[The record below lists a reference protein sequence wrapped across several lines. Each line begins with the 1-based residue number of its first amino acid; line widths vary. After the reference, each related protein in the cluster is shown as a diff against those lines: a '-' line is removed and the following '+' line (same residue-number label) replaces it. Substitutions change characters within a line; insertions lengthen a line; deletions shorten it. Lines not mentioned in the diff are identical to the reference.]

1 MYGGVRL
8 EKGSR
13 LAPREPRNLPKDA
26 TSDRASDSAS
36 ATPTGVLAEPGFEC
50 RFPRRVNVNR
60 HTSVSLIALIVPCLV
75 CAAPDPAPTPSLTIY
90 NQNFAVVRQ
99 EIPLDLK
106 SGTTSVRLTDI
117 TAHLEPDS
125 VILRDPSGKRPLQ
138 VLEQNYR
145 ADPVSEVL
153 LLSLYEGKTI
163 NFLVQTGG
171 KQEVVPGKIIRSGYV
186 PHDVMAQSRYGG
198 EYYQSQIAYAQN
210 SQPIVEIEG
219 QIRFGLPGTPM
230 FPALADDTVLKP
242 TLQWLLASD
251 KPGPVLAELSYVTG
265 GLTWQADY
273 NIVAPEKGDVVD
285 IVGWVTMDN
294 QSGKDFENA
303 RIKLMAGDVNKVQN
317 GQPIDI
323 GYASLSV
330 GGVVGGMQPPV
341 TEKAF
346 DEYHLYSLARTT
358 TLHDRETKQVEFVRA
373 NNVATK
379 QVYIY
384 DGLKIDPNR
393 YNGWNIEMIR
403 NNSEYGTESNPKIW
417 VMREFTNSEAN
428 HLGMPLPK
436 GRVRFYRRN
445 DDGQMEFTGENV
457 IDHTPR
463 DEKVRVYT
471 GNAFDLTGERRRTD
485 YKVDNNHHTLDESFE
500 IKLRNHKKEPVDIR
514 VVEHLYRW
522 MNWDVPTHSDPF
534 NKTDSKTIEFPV
546 TIAPDAEKTITYTA
560 HYSW

>member
-1 MYGGVRL
+1 MNRQ
-8 EKGSR
+8 
-13 LAPREPRNLPKDA
+13 
-26 TSDRASDSAS
+26 TSFLLTA
-36 ATPTGVLAEPGFEC
+36 C
-50 RFPRRVNVNR
+50 
-60 HTSVSLIALIVPCLV
+60 LIVPCLL
-75 CAAPDPAPTPSLTIY
+75 CFAADETAAPSLTIY

-106 SGTTSVRLTDI
+106 AGTTSVRVTDI
-117 TAHLEPDS
+117 TMHLEPDS

-145 ADPVSEVL
+145 ADPLSEAL

-163 NFLVQTGG
+163 DFLVQRGD

-186 PHDVMAQSRYGG
+186 PHNPMAIYGQYDQSQMAQAG
-198 EYYQSQIAYAQN
+198 
-210 SQPIVEIEG
+210 QPIIEMDG
-219 QIRFGLPGTPM
+219 KVRFGLPGTPL
-230 FPALADDTVLKP
+230 FPALADDAILKP

-251 KPGPVLAELSYVTG
+251 KAGPLRAEFSYVTG
-265 GLTWQADY
+265 GLTWEADY
-273 NIVAPEKGDVVD
+273 NIVAPEKGDLVD

-303 RIKLMAGDVNKVQN
+303 RIKLMAGDVNKI
-317 GQPIDI
+317 QPGREFDRLQQ
-323 GYASLSV
+323 YAALGGV
-330 GGVVGGMQPPV
+330 GGAMAPPV
-341 TEKAF
+341 TEKTF
-346 DEYHLYSLARTT
+346 DEYHLYTLARST
-358 TLHDRETKQVEFVRA
+358 TLHDGETKQVEFVRA
-373 NNVATK
+373 ANVATR

-384 DGLKIDPNR
+384 DGFMVDPNR
-393 YNGWNIEMIR
+393 YRGWNQETIR

-417 VMREFTNSEAN
+417 VMREFVNSEAN

-463 DEKVRVYT
+463 DEKIRVYT
-471 GNAFDLTGERRRTD
+471 GNAFDLAGERRRTE
-485 YKVDNNHHTLDESFE
+485 YKLDMNKHMLDESFE
-500 IKLRNHKKEPVDIR
+500 IKVRNHKREPVDIR

-522 MNWDVPTHSDPF
+522 MTWDVPTHSDPF

-546 TIAPDAEKTITYTA
+546 TVAPDGEKTITYTA